1 MSGDSRDSR
10 ESTDSRESGNT
21 SDSRKLATFRLHAS
35 SVSRAL
41 WPASVRRCVETGRAA
56 QRRRLIRMKRL
67 RWSERV
73 EGAPPERECA
83 RRIYALSL
91 LVIAT
96 LAGGGVILITCV
108 LHPWTVLLILAALWL
123 LTAAMAARLLSHEV
137 RSMQAFRKSPPPQA
151 EVQQSGPGEAPAFP
165 LTPVPATPLIRVL
178 ETIDL
183 SSADVEHFLGAS
195 SPDNTDEQNNPV
207 GGKGPYGRDAIY
219 KSRSGA
225 DSHEVRDL

>member
-10 ESTDSRESGNT
+10 KRIDGRESENT
-21 SDSRKLATFRLHAS
+21 SESRKLATFRLHAS
-35 SVSRAL
+35 AVSRAL

-67 RWSERV
+67 RWSELV

-96 LAGGGVILITCV
+96 LAGGGVILITCL

-123 LTAAMAARLLSHEV
+123 LTAAMAERLLSHEV
-137 RSMQAFRKSPPPQA
+137 RSMQAFRRSQPPPV
-151 EVQQSGPGEAPAFP
+151 EVQQTGRSEAPTFP

-183 SSADVEHFLGAS
+183 SSANVEHFINASPPDKASPDAS
-195 SPDNTDEQNNPV
+195 SGHMRRVDTPMSE
-207 GGKGPYGRDAIY
+207 
-219 KSRSGA
+219 
-225 DSHEVRDL
+225 